1 MSRNPCCKTRNFSFT
16 FILLVIYVNNVPF
29 EMKTRDKD
37 THFSGKFQ
45 EKRQE
50 ISIKRS
56 HGHSCIRFRP
66 SMNEA
71 VRKKKSQNDF

>member
-1 MSRNPCCKTRNFSFT
+1 
-16 FILLVIYVNNVPF
+16 
-29 EMKTRDKD
+29 MKTRDKD